1 MAKIVLKN
9 PDKPSIK
16 AKITTESSRYKK
28 YLRYSFVFNVLNSL
42 IIIYLLTK

>member
-9 PDKPSIK
+9 PDKPSVK

-28 YLRYSFVFNVLNSL
+28 YLKYSL
-42 IIIYLLTK
+42 IFNLINTLVIMYLIVK